1 MKFEKAKRYDEFA
14 HAQKFAAQ
22 SLIKNLKIYGL
33 SYKNIYEIGCGTGIL
48 TKLILDEFKFEK
60 LILNDIYKTDF
71 MSSDFSYQ
79 IGDIKELEIPTNLD
93 LIISASVFQWFD
105 KDDELKK
112 LINKIYH
119 SIKSG
124 GKFAFCMFISGT
136 LSELS
141 SFTNQGL
148 SYKSQKDI
156 LALLEKF
163 DVLHIKTDQKS
174 LKFNSLKELLN
185 HLKQT
190 GVNNLNGKFKLT
202 KNSLKNLQDHFDGN
216 FILTYNFIEVLCKK
230 A

>member
-1 MKFEKAKRYDEFA
+1 MKFEKANRYDEFA
-14 HAQKFAAQ
+14 YAQKFAAK

-48 TKLILDEFKFEK
+48 TKLILNEFKFEK
-60 LILNDIYKTDF
+60 LTLNDIYKTDL
-71 MSSDFSYQ
+71 MSSGFSYQ
-79 IGDIKELEIPTNLD
+79 IGDIRELEIPLNLD

-112 LINKIYH
+112 LINKIYD
-119 SIKSG
+119 SIKRG
-124 GKFAFCMFISGT
+124 GKFAFCMFVSGT

-141 SFTNQGL
+141 SFTNQSL
-148 SYKSQKDI
+148 NYKSEQDI

-163 DVLHIKTDQKS
+163 DVLHIKTNKKS

-202 KNSLKNLQDHFDGN
+202 KNSLKNLQDHFDSN